1 MESPGGDHRNSIE
14 GVALCDGDFKNS
26 VNEQPGSAS
35 VVQSVGTSINGIGYS
50 GIGYRTSNVR
60 AVPIAADADGDFVE
74 ATPENSVAGQYPLAR
89 FLYVY
94 VNKAPNTPLPPLET
108 EFLKLVLS
116 QSGQEVVIKDGYIPL
131 PGRVVQGMIG
141 RLGLE

>member
-1 MESPGGDHRNSIE
+1 
-14 GVALCDGDFKNS
+14 
-26 VNEQPGSAS
+26 
-35 VVQSVGTSINGIGYS
+35 
-50 GIGYRTSNVR
+50 
-60 AVPIAADADGDFVE
+60 VPIAADADGDFVE
-74 ATPENSVAGQYPLAR
+74 ATPDNSVAGQYPLAR

-131 PGRVVQGMIG
+131 PGRVVQGMIE